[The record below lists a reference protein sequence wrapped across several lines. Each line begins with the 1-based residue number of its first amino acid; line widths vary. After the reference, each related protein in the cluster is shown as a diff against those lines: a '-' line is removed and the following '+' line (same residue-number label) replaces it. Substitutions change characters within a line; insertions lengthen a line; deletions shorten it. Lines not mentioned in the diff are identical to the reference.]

1 MKITIKKEDF
11 KNSRYGDCY
20 GCALW
25 KAVMREFKFK
35 PELIVSV
42 GGWEIN
48 QNNPRKLLFEL
59 NRRDAN
65 KVARSYNK
73 KEIKDITVNLKP
85 TEFFKKNYG
94 LPKTNT

>member
-11 KNSRYGDCY
+11 IGNNYTDCY

-25 KAVMREFKFK
+25 RAVMRKFKFK
-35 PELIVSV
+35 PQLKIGI
-42 GGWEIN
+42 GGWEVN
-48 QNNPRKLLFEL
+48 QNNPRALLFTFNQL
-59 NRRDAN
+59 DADKIVDGYDSRN
-65 KVARSYNK
+65 KNV
-73 KEIKDITVNLKP
+73 IIDLIP